1 MRKRES
7 NVHRRTF
14 TFVAAGA
21 IASSSLL
28 ALAPAASAQEVTLK
42 VAHFLPA
49 AAPAH
54 ALFMEPWARKVEAD
68 SGGRIKVEI
77 YPAMQLGGRAP
88 QLYDQVRDGIADVV
102 WTLPGYTPG
111 RFPTIEVFELP
122 FLPASAE
129 ATSQAV
135 QAFYEAHQLKEFA
148 DVHPLMFHVHAPGM
162 FHMNDAPIQSLEDLP
177 GKKIRAPT
185 RVINDTLGTLGATP
199 VGMPVPQVPEA
210 LSRGVVDGVVI
221 PWEVSRPLR
230 VHELTNSHTSFAGDR
245 GLYTSVF
252 LFGMNKDTYESL
264 PDDLKQVI
272 DDNSGMALAQQIG
285 KVWDEAEAPGLQAAE
300 ETGAEFYVIEGDE
313 LERWKEASQ
322 PVIEAWIEQMN
333 ANGQD
338 GAALVEEAR
347 SLIERYSASN

>member
-1 MRKRES
+1 MQ
-7 NVHRRTF
+7 RRTF
-14 TFVAAGA
+14 TRTAAGA
-21 IASSSLL
+21 LASGVML
-28 ALAPAASAQEVTLK
+28 AVASGVLAQEVTLK

-54 ALFMEPWARKVEAD
+54 ALFMEPWARQVEAD

-88 QLYDQVRDGIADVV
+88 QLYDQLRDGIADVV

-135 QAFYEAHQLKEFA
+135 QAFYEKHRLEEFA
-148 DVHPLMFHVHAPGM
+148 DIHPLMFHVHAPGL
-162 FHMNDAPIQSLEDLP
+162 FHMKGAPIRTLEDLQ

-185 RVINDTLGTLGATP
+185 RVINESLGTLGATP

-230 VHELTNSHTSFAGDR
+230 VHELTDSHTSFAGDR
-245 GLYTSVF
+245 GFYTSVF
-252 LFGMNKDTYESL
+252 LFGMNKQIYESL
-264 PDDLKQVI
+264 PDDLKTVI
-272 DDNSGMALAQQIG
+272 DNNSGMALAQKIG
-285 KVWDEAEAPGLQAAE
+285 KVWDEAEEPGRQAAE
-300 ETGAEFYVIEGDE
+300 EVGAEFYVIEGDE

-322 PVIEAWIEQMN
+322 PVIAAWIEQMS

-347 SLIERYSASN
+347 SLIQQYSQ